1 VQSGSAGCENA
12 IKIIE
17 KNLQLKSIVHIQDV
31 KKIEKPSWL
40 KGVPVLAKVSTK
52 EIWEGT
58 SAIEQ
63 LNYLSGYYSGVSTVL
78 SSFNINHQPWD
89 KYTSNLTI
97 QPPMSPASLT
107 LQTPSTSIILSDEA
121 RKQMSPEMKI
131 TPQVSQ
137 QPTTTPQ
144 VSQQPTT
151 TPQVS
156 QQPTTTATP
165 PPPQVVPQQM
175 TTTTTTTTPATP
187 ATPATPQ
194 VLQQTT
200 KSPSQPADFPTND
213 RLFAKE
219 RNSDTS
225 DKSKSTDPNRVQPM
239 PLPDDPQKSKELIL
253 PPLPVLPKK
262 ENTQPTPPAS
272 SPLAS
277 TSSPPAP
284 TQSSP
289 PAPTQ
294 LSPPA
299 PTQSSPPA
307 PTQSS
312 PPAPPAPL
320 ENKRVSNRVLQSNAK
335 IDNRRLSAIE
345 ESNEDETNGLNDLND
360 LNDSKNDSNVKEQST
375 TQEHN
380 EMVFSQSELQEIEN
394 IMTKPKTINKRPSQR
409 GRGRGGQQQPRTVA
423 QNARKNSNTI
433 VVKEENV
440 NHSAEDE

>member
-151 TPQVS
+151 T
-156 QQPTTTATP
+156 ATL

-175 TTTTTTTTPATP
+175 TTTTTTTTP

-277 TSSPPAP
+277 TS
-284 TQSSP
+284 
-289 PAPTQ
+289 
-294 LSPPA
+294 SPPA

>member
-1 VQSGSAGCENA
+1 MSTFAYVLYCVQSGSAGCENA

-151 TPQVS
+151 T
-156 QQPTTTATP
+156 ATL

-175 TTTTTTTTPATP
+175 TTTTTTTTP

-289 PAPTQ
+289 PAP
-294 LSPPA
+294 
-299 PTQSSPPA
+299 
-307 PTQSS
+307 
-312 PPAPPAPL
+312 PAPL

-360 LNDSKNDSNVKEQST
+360 LNDSNNDSNVKEQST

>member
-1 VQSGSAGCENA
+1 MSTFAYVLYCVQSGSAGCENA

-151 TPQVS
+151 T
-156 QQPTTTATP
+156 ATP

-277 TSSPPAP
+277 T
-284 TQSSP
+284 
-289 PAPTQ
+289 
-294 LSPPA
+294 
-299 PTQSSPPA
+299 SSPPA

>member
-151 TPQVS
+151 T
-156 QQPTTTATP
+156 ATL

-175 TTTTTTTTPATP
+175 TTTTTTTTP

-294 LSPPA
+294 
-299 PTQSSPPA
+299 
-307 PTQSS
+307 SS

-360 LNDSKNDSNVKEQST
+360 LNDSNNDSNVKEQST